1 MIIEKSSRLSSL
13 QKTCLSFSSCPSGR
27 YILDYTFYFSSVF
40 FRVLCVVLEHECVL
54 SHFSSV
60 QLFGPPLAV
69 AHQAPLSVGFSP
81 CSPPGDLPDP
91 GIEPVSLMSPAMAGM
106 FFTTRATWDWML
118 IIIEY
123 ISYLWRLL
131 LIFLVVLIFLKNVL
145 VNF

>member
-1 MIIEKSSRLSSL
+1 M
-13 QKTCLSFSSCPSGR
+13 
-27 YILDYTFYFSSVF
+27 
-40 FRVLCVVLEHECVL
+40 L
-54 SHFSSV
+54 SHFSRV
-60 QLFGPPLAV
+60 QLCETLWTV
-69 AHQAPLSVGFSP
+69 AHQAPLCMGFSRQEHWVGLP
-81 CSPPGDLPDP
+81 GPLPGDLPYP